1 MIDAIGT
8 TYYLAPRIFKSSCSP
23 ESHTYNSP
31 PPLDFKMFRRAWLC
45 ITVADQKFTTKQ
57 QQKMIDAIGATYFPI
72 LPCLLNM
79 QWMALYILLA
89 TSDAYGEE

>member
-1 MIDAIGT
+1 MIDTIGA
-8 TYYLAPRIFKSSCSP
+8 TYYLAPRIFKYSCSP
-23 ESHTYNSP
+23 ESHSTISSH
-31 PPLDFKMFRRAWLC
+31 LIFKMFCRAWLC
-45 ITVADQKFTTKQ
+45 STVADQNFTTKQ

-79 QWMALYILLA
+79 QWITLYILLA